1 MRADGFWQSD
11 LNFQAKAIEALQ
23 HAAEEYIARLFD
35 DVSLFRVCWTSA
47 VAYLLPQT
55 NMEAMHAKRCTVFPQ
70 DMKVWQLYCT
80 ATPWHSHHTAAD
92 GAAYQGGAILK
103 PPLRNCI
110 FIKPLLSRE
119 TSAPRE
125 SAL

>member
-1 MRADGFWQSD
+1 MFCSCCSLLADGFWQSD

-80 ATPWHSHHTAAD
+80 CVHR
-92 GAAYQGGAILK
+92 G
-103 PPLRNCI
+103 PL
-110 FIKPLLSRE
+110 
-119 TSAPRE
+119 PRGTHITLPQM
-125 SAL
+125 ALRIRGERS